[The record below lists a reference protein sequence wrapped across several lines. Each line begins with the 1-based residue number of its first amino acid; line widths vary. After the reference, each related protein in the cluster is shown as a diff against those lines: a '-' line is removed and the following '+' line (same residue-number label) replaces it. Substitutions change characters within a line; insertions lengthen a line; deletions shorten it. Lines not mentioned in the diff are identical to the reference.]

1 MNTIED
7 FIVQAK
13 DKFNEKEI
21 RSEYDKFLADTR
33 TTCDGDEAAIV
44 ARALRRTM
52 LYFKKQ
58 LRSPAV
64 KFQGII
70 LAAGQARDLIA
81 KQHAAAIASYKADPD
96 AAIRNGVVSV
106 EGEVITPLDTRATWA
121 NNKVNPGFGKK
132 LPEHSWLRTVYG
144 VSAVEGEQP
153 RFFIMNLNGT
163 RGKDLEV
170 PLHTPVEFKAVN
182 KTEATDTHMKMN
194 ASAYTNFEPWADSTM
209 PGVMEV
215 INAFCKNN
223 LVDIANLE
231 DWHAANEKDF
241 NRFCIVKGDILTL
254 NPELTAF
261 GSYVMSIDGDDWD
274 SEATMCWVDGAVN
287 IDNLAEA
294 DEVVVFGSTSK
305 GLDKEGNP
313 RDVSINVMGI
323 YPITS
328 SAPAVKKEIS
338 PTDLSTEPQ

>member
-21 RSEYDKFLADTR
+21 RKEYDKFLVDTR
-33 TTCDGDEAAIV
+33 ANCDGDEAAII
-44 ARALRRTM
+44 ARALKRTM

-64 KFQGII
+64 MFQGII
-70 LAAGQARDLIA
+70 LAAGQARDLIS
-81 KQHAAAIASYKADPD
+81 KQRDQAIASYKADPD

-106 EGEVITPLDTRATWA
+106 EGEVITPLDSRPTWA
-121 NNKVNPGFGKK
+121 NGKANPSFGKP

-144 VSAVEGEQP
+144 VGAVDGETP
-153 RFFIMNLNGT
+153 RFFIMNLNGE
-163 RGKDLEV
+163 RGKDMEI

-194 ASAYTNFEPWADSTM
+194 ASAYTTFEPWADSTM
-209 PGVMEV
+209 PGVMDV
-215 INAFCKNN
+215 INTFCKDNV
-223 LVDIANLE
+223 VDINNLE
-231 DWHAANEKDF
+231 DWHKSNETNF

-254 NPELTAF
+254 NPEPTSF
-261 GSYVMSIDGDDWD
+261 GSYVMSLDSDDWE
-274 SEATMCWVDGAVN
+274 SEPTMCWVDGAVN

-305 GLDKEGNP
+305 GIDSDGNP

-323 YPITS
+323 HSLTS
-328 SAPAVKKEIS
+328 SAPTTKKEIS
-338 PTDLSTEPQ
+338 PTDLSTEAQ